1 MVLIQVKAMSNESI
15 QQLKTEVVTLQQK
28 IAEYEREPTAK
39 PVGVSITMMVN
50 LLMAKL
56 TEVHQLEFSE
66 YLKQQEVISDPSG
79 KE

>member
-1 MVLIQVKAMSNESI
+1 MSNESI